1 MGVCIRNPDTDE
13 PTGEEVDLVDA
24 VVVGGDDEGI
34 KLQLRDGRYLDVT
47 GDSEFRG
54 GSSEWLYFSF
64 GSAPLDIVPK
74 TTRIIRVTSCAE
86 CPHAIGSRRCRKSP
100 YIDEHGCHL
109 LREFDP
115 DEFPRIPA
123 WCPLEEIP

>member
-1 MGVCIRNPDTDE
+1 M
-13 PTGEEVDLVDA
+13 
-24 VVVGGDDEGI
+24 
-34 KLQLRDGRYLDVT
+34 
-47 GDSEFRG
+47 
-54 GSSEWLYFSF
+54 
-64 GSAPLDIVPK
+64 
-74 TTRIIRVTSCAE
+74 TRFIPIQYCWD